1 MSMKEIQAL
10 LIEDNPIHALL
21 IKKLL
26 ENVEGRQFEV
36 KTAGNLASGIEQLQQ
51 AEVDVILLDLV
62 LPDSQELD
70 TYFAMRAE
78 AADLPIVILTGID
91 DVTLATR
98 SVEAG
103 AQNFMVKTELDS
115 ETLGRA
121 IRNAIDVTHPG

>member
-1 MSMKEIQAL
+1 MTIIRAL

-26 ENVEGRQFEV
+26 EDVEDQQFEV
-36 KTAGNLASGIEQLQQ
+36 ETAGDLASGVQQLHQ
-51 AEVDVILLDLV
+51 AKIDIILLDLI
-62 LPDSQELD
+62 LPDRQELD

-98 SVEAG
+98 AVEAG
-103 AQNFMVKTELDS
+103 AQDFMVKTDLDS

-121 IRNAIDVTHPG
+121 IRNAIDVTRPG

>member
-1 MSMKEIQAL
+1 MKEIQAL

-51 AEVDVILLDLV
+51 ADVILLDLV

-98 SVEAG
+98 AVEAG